1 MYGSFGNLAPA
12 QHVRELTDAINVAAF
27 LCSEYCIVPPGFIAE
42 CNLAQRAVLRRRSFL
57 DERVIRLPL
66 RESDLDVFWEK
77 KRQQYAPFR
86 NEYSGLFDPRSEKL
100 VHMLSHSIVTRKSRI
115 GDELVRAWEEA
126 PDTDVFSRALV
137 SGLSAHQIEKIRRT
151 PGRIAEK
158 GLAVTW
164 PAVRS
169 AVQRTAKAEPS
180 RVRSMIQHHYFGIYI
195 REYNLR
201 VITGLPF
208 ALRDFGLG
216 PSDLRYN
223 YDALKA
229 ALETI
234 ECWQAVLAMSASS
247 MYALRRTAP
256 FSEFRR
262 AFDEVAAN
270 AASSREVS
278 EVFAA
283 AYASAGSRLSGSLV
297 FAADSR
303 RAPARGIDFSEEEIG
318 LIAERLH
325 VVGIRAAEV
334 SQAPSE
340 TLRGRSARSRV
351 SMTGSQHRRPRVAV
365 FVALKMEREMLVRRW
380 NLEKPYGAVFWK
392 GELGG
397 AEVEVFCPDEMGRV
411 SAAISTMEY
420 LSKQTHPDLL
430 VVAGIAGGFERADVS
445 LGSLII
451 PTDVADLA
459 MRKIVRDAKIPEF
472 RPKEYQT
479 DPRLRKYLNSSTF
492 NREEWERSVIID
504 AEWPQDRRPGM
515 HEGVLACGD
524 EVVASSD
531 WIGQLLAVWP
541 KLLGIDMESGGVCA
555 AARTANMEVAVVRG
569 VSDLADP
576 SKSDTEWRRRAMKT
590 VAHFLESIDYDVLC
604 GAPPV

>member
-1 MYGSFGNLAPA
+1 
-12 QHVRELTDAINVAAF
+12 
-27 LCSEYCIVPPGFIAE
+27 
-42 CNLAQRAVLRRRSFL
+42 
-57 DERVIRLPL
+57 
-66 RESDLDVFWEK
+66 
-77 KRQQYAPFR
+77 
-86 NEYSGLFDPRSEKL
+86 
-100 VHMLSHSIVTRKSRI
+100 
-115 GDELVRAWEEA
+115 
-126 PDTDVFSRALV
+126 
-137 SGLSAHQIEKIRRT
+137 
-151 PGRIAEK
+151 
-158 GLAVTW
+158 
-164 PAVRS
+164 
-169 AVQRTAKAEPS
+169 
-180 RVRSMIQHHYFGIYI
+180 
-195 REYNLR
+195 
-201 VITGLPF
+201 
-208 ALRDFGLG
+208 
-216 PSDLRYN
+216 
-223 YDALKA
+223 
-229 ALETI
+229 
-234 ECWQAVLAMSASS
+234 
-247 MYALRRTAP
+247 
-256 FSEFRR
+256 
-262 AFDEVAAN
+262 
-270 AASSREVS
+270 
-278 EVFAA
+278 
-283 AYASAGSRLSGSLV
+283 
-297 FAADSR
+297 
-303 RAPARGIDFSEEEIG
+303 
-318 LIAERLH
+318 
-325 VVGIRAAEV
+325 
-334 SQAPSE
+334 
-340 TLRGRSARSRV
+340 
-351 SMTGSQHRRPRVAV
+351 MTGSQHRRPRVAV